1 MNTASLRTYLYKGLI
16 VGLVPVL
23 TIVNFQSISVAAPIK
38 AVPKIPTKTLTTS
51 ASVADPA
58 NVNPAKTPA
67 KTSITKIS
75 IVAPAKTSAKKLAPK
90 VSIAAPAKVN
100 KPKTPAK
107 APGIRVSAPEN
118 SFADS
123 YTLGPGDRLRV
134 DIFNVPEY
142 SGEFY
147 VLGDGAINLPVVGAI
162 PVQGMTVQKASALLT
177 AYFSRYVKR
186 PIVTISVLDPRP
198 VQFAIA
204 GEVTRAGSYTVPF
217 AGTGRKFPTVSQAIQ
232 LAGGTTQTAN
242 LRQVQVRRAATGK
255 IVTAN
260 LFDVLQRGNTAQDIT
275 LRDGDTIY
283 IARSEGVS
291 ASDRLRL
298 AGSNLANQDATVKV
312 AILGEVGKPGT
323 YTLKGDSGG
332 GAGRV
337 TPPTLTEAIKIA
349 GGSTA
354 SADLSRIKVR
364 RNTRTGA
371 GQTVAIN
378 LMSLLQSGD
387 FGQDIILQDGD
398 TILLP
403 TASGIDR
410 VNSNLV
416 AASNLGP
423 QAISPPKVVVVGEV
437 NRPGTYTV
445 QGTGNTTNNNT
456 QLTGTVAL
464 PTITNAIQAASGIKP
479 TADIR
484 RIQLIRTTRTG
495 EQRIALN
502 LFKLL
507 QQGDTSQD
515 IILQEGDRIFIPVAQ
530 NASSQDVDLVA
541 SSTLSPA
548 TIKINVIGEAAGAAG
563 GSREVPANTTLNQ
576 AILLAGGFNNVRAN
590 KNEVDFIRLNPNGT
604 VTKRLIQ
611 LNFARGIEP
620 ENNPRL
626 QNNDTIIIGR
636 NNLTRIGD
644 GFSTILSP
652 FGNLLNLFNR

>member
-16 VGLVPVL
+16 LGLVPVL
-23 TIVNFQSISVAAPIK
+23 TVVNFQSISVA
-38 AVPKIPTKTLTTS
+38 
-51 ASVADPA
+51 DPA
-58 NVNPAKTPA
+58 Q
-67 KTSITKIS
+67 TSK
-75 IVAPAKTSAKKLAPK
+75 PKTSAKSPTNKLK
-90 VSIAAPAKVN
+90 VAA
-100 KPKTPAK
+100 TPAK
-107 APGIRVSAPEN
+107 ASKPKPPAKAPASSSAPQN
-118 SFADS
+118 NNFADS

-162 PVQGMTVQKASALLT
+162 PLQGLTIQKASALLT
-177 AYFSRYVKR
+177 SYFSRYVKR
-186 PIVTISVLDPRP
+186 PIVTISVLAPRP

-204 GEVTRAGSYTVPF
+204 GEVTRAGSYTIPF
-217 AGTGRKFPTVSQAIQ
+217 TAENRKFPSISQAIQ

-242 LRQVQVRRAATGK
+242 LRQVQVRRSATGR
-255 IVTAN
+255 ILTVN

-283 IARSEGVS
+283 IARSEAVS
-291 ASDRLRL
+291 VSDRLRL
-298 AGSNLANQDATVKV
+298 SGSNLANQDATVKV

-323 YTLKGDSGG
+323 YTLRGEAGASIGG
-332 GAGRV
+332 TTGRV

-354 SADLSRIKVR
+354 SADLSRIRVR
-364 RNTRTGA
+364 RNTRTGP
-371 GQTVAIN
+371 GQTVPIN

-403 TASGIDR
+403 TASEINN
-410 VNSNLV
+410 VNSTLV

-423 QAISPPKVVVVGEV
+423 QAISPPRIVVVGEV

-445 QGTGNTTNNNT
+445 KGDSNTTNNST
-456 QLTGTVAL
+456 QLAGTVAL
-464 PTITNAIQAASGIKP
+464 PTVTNAIQAASGIKP
-479 TADIR
+479 SANIR
-484 RIQLIRTTRTG
+484 QIQLIRTTRNG
-495 EQRIALN
+495 EQKIAID

-507 QQGDTSQD
+507 QQGDSSQD

-530 NASSQDVDLVA
+530 AANAQDVELIS
-541 SSTLSPA
+541 SSTFSPA
-548 TIKINVIGEAAGAAG
+548 TIKVNVIGEIATKASKGGAI
-563 GSREVPANTTLNQ
+563 EVPPNTTLNQ
-576 AILLAGGFNNVRAN
+576 ALLIAGGFDNVRSN

-604 VTKRLIQ
+604 VTKRMIK
-611 LNFARGIEP
+611 LNFARGIDP

-626 QNNDTIIIGR
+626 QNNDTIVIGR
-636 NNLTRIGD
+636 NNLTRVGD
-644 GFSTILSP
+644 GFSTILTP
-652 FGNLLNLFNR
+652 FSGLLNILRF

>member
-1 MNTASLRTYLYKGLI
+1 MNNPSLRTYLYKGLI

-23 TIVNFQSISVAAPIK
+23 AIVNLP
-38 AVPKIPTKTLTTS
+38 
-51 ASVADPA
+51 
-58 NVNPAKTPA
+58 
-67 KTSITKIS
+67 
-75 IVAPAKTSAKKLAPK
+75 LAG
-90 VSIAAPAKVN
+90 IAAPAKAKAKVPA
-100 KPKTPAK
+100 KVSAAPTKTGKAKTPARPK
-107 APGIRVSAPEN
+107 ARAISQN
-118 SFADS
+118 NNFADS

-162 PVQGMTVQKASALLT
+162 PIQGLTVQKASSLLT
-177 AYFSRYVKR
+177 SYFSRYVKR
-186 PIVTISVLDPRP
+186 PIVTISVLAPRP

-204 GEVTRAGSYTVPF
+204 GEVTRSGSYTVPF
-217 AGTGRKFPTVSQAIQ
+217 TGDNRKFPTISQAIQ

-242 LRQVQVRRAATGK
+242 LRQVQVRRAATGRV
-255 IVTAN
+255 ISVN
-260 LFDVLQRGNTAQDIT
+260 IFDVLQRGNTAQDIT

-283 IARSEGVS
+283 IARAEGVNT
-291 ASDRLRL
+291 ADRLRL

-323 YTLKGDSGG
+323 YTLKGDTAGT
-332 GAGRV
+332 AGRV

-354 SADLSRIKVR
+354 SADLTRIRVR
-364 RNTRTGA
+364 RNTRTGN
-371 GQTVAIN
+371 GQVLPIN
-378 LMSLLQSGD
+378 LLNLLRAGD

-403 TASGIDR
+403 TATD
-410 VNSNLV
+410 VNSANSSLV

-423 QAISPPKVVVVGEV
+423 QAITPPRVVVVGEV

-445 QGTGNTTNNNT
+445 TGSANTTNNNT
-456 QLTGTVAL
+456 QLAGTVAL
-464 PTITNAIQAASGIKP
+464 PTVTNAIQTAAGIKP

-484 RIQLIRTTRTG
+484 QIQLIRTTRAG
-495 EQRIALN
+495 EQKISLN
-502 LFKLL
+502 LFKLI

-515 IILQEGDRIFIPVAQ
+515 IILQEGDRIFIPPAQ
-530 NASSQDVDLVA
+530 NPNAQDVDLVA
-541 SSTLSPA
+541 SSTLSP
-548 TIKINVIGEAAGAAG
+548 TSIRVNVIGEAGASAG

-604 VTKRLIQ
+604 VTKRLIK
-611 LNFARGIEP
+611 LNFAKGIDSET
-620 ENNPRL
+620 NPRL
-626 QNNDTIIIGR
+626 QNNDTIVIGR
-636 NNLTRIGD
+636 NNLTRLGD
-644 GFSTILSP
+644 GFSTILTP
-652 FGNLLNLFNR
+652 FNGLLNLIPRL

>member
-1 MNTASLRTYLYKGLI
+1 MNNASLRTYIYKGTI
-16 VGLVPVL
+16 AGLLPVL
-23 TIVNFQSISVAAPIK
+23 AIVNFQSVGMTAPAQVGK
-38 AVPKIPTKTLTTS
+38 SSTPVKTIPTKVS
-51 ASVADPA
+51 Q
-58 NVNPAKTPA
+58 TPA
-67 KTSITKIS
+67 KK
-75 IVAPAKTSAKKLAPK
+75 A
-90 VSIAAPAKVN
+90 

-107 APGIRVSAPEN
+107 PVQNRRVAVPAG

-123 YTLGPGDRLRV
+123 YTLGAGDRLRV

-147 VLGDGAINLPVVGAI
+147 VLGDGSINLPVVGAI
-162 PVQGMTVQKASALLT
+162 PVQGLTVQKASGLLT
-177 AYFSRYVKR
+177 NYFSRYVKR
-186 PIVTISVLDPRP
+186 PIVTISVLAPRP

-204 GEVTRAGSYTVPF
+204 GEVTRSGSYTIPF
-217 AGTGRKFPTVSQAIQ
+217 TADNRKFPTISQAIQ

-242 LRQVQVRRAATGK
+242 LRQVQVRRAATGR
-255 IVTAN
+255 IISVN
-260 LFDVLQRGNTAQDIT
+260 IFDVLQRGNTSQDIT

-283 IARSEGVS
+283 IARSEGVNT
-291 ASDRLRL
+291 ADRLRL

-323 YTLKGDSGG
+323 YTLRGESGG
-332 GAGRV
+332 ATAAGTGGRV

-364 RNTRTGA
+364 RNTRTGN
-371 GQTVAIN
+371 GQTVPIN
-378 LMSLLQSGD
+378 LLSLLKAGD

-403 TASGIDR
+403 TATEI
-410 VNSNLV
+410 NSANSTLV

-423 QAISPPKVVVVGEV
+423 QAINPPRVVVVGEV

-445 QGTGNTTNNNT
+445 TGSANTTNNST
-456 QLTGTVAL
+456 QLTGAVSL
-464 PTITNAIQAASGIKP
+464 PTITNAIQSASGIKP

-484 RIQLIRTTRTG
+484 QIQLIRTTRSG
-495 EQRIALN
+495 EQKISLN

-530 NASSQDVDLVA
+530 NLSAQDVEIV
-541 SSTLSPA
+541 STSTLSPT
-548 TIKINVIGEAAGAAG
+548 TIKVNVIGEASIAG
-563 GSREVPANTTLNQ
+563 GSRDVPSNTTLNQ

-590 KNEVDFIRLNPNGT
+590 KNEVDLIRLNPNGT
-604 VTKRLIQ
+604 VTKRLIR
-611 LNFARGIEP
+611 LNFARGIDP

-626 QNNDTIIIGR
+626 QNNDTIVIGR

-644 GFSTILSP
+644 GFSTILTP
-652 FGNLLNLFNR
+652 FNGLLNILRF

>member
-16 VGLVPVL
+16 LGLVPVL
-23 TIVNFQSISVAAPIK
+23 TVVNFQSISVA
-38 AVPKIPTKTLTTS
+38 
-51 ASVADPA
+51 DPA
-58 NVNPAKTPA
+58 Q
-67 KTSITKIS
+67 TSK
-75 IVAPAKTSAKKLAPK
+75 PKTSAKSPTNKLK
-90 VSIAAPAKVN
+90 VAA
-100 KPKTPAK
+100 TPAK
-107 APGIRVSAPEN
+107 ASKPKPPAKAPASSSAPQN
-118 SFADS
+118 NNFADS

-162 PVQGMTVQKASALLT
+162 PLQGLTIQKASALLT
-177 AYFSRYVKR
+177 SYFSRYVKR
-186 PIVTISVLDPRP
+186 PIVTISVLAPRP

-204 GEVTRAGSYTVPF
+204 GEVTRAGSYTIPF
-217 AGTGRKFPTVSQAIQ
+217 TAENRKFPSISQAIQ

-242 LRQVQVRRAATGK
+242 LRQVQVRRSATGR
-255 IVTAN
+255 ILTVN
-260 LFDVLQRGNTAQDIT
+260 LFDVLQRGNTSQDIT

-283 IARSEGVS
+283 IARSEAVS
-291 ASDRLRL
+291 VSDRLRL
-298 AGSNLANQDATVKV
+298 SGSNLANQDATVKV

-323 YTLKGDSGG
+323 YTLRGEAGASIGG
-332 GAGRV
+332 TTGRV

-354 SADLSRIKVR
+354 SADLSRIRVR
-364 RNTRTGA
+364 RNTRTGP
-371 GQTVAIN
+371 GQTVPIN

-403 TASGIDR
+403 TASEINN
-410 VNSNLV
+410 VNSTLV

-423 QAISPPKVVVVGEV
+423 QAISPPRIVVVGEV

-445 QGTGNTTNNNT
+445 KGDSNTTNNST
-456 QLTGTVAL
+456 QLAGNVAL
-464 PTITNAIQAASGIKP
+464 PTVTNAIQAASGIKP

-484 RIQLIRTTRTG
+484 QIQLIRTTRNG
-495 EQRIALN
+495 EQKIAIN

-507 QQGDTSQD
+507 QQGDSSQD

-530 NASSQDVDLVA
+530 NANAQDVDLVA
-541 SSTLSPA
+541 SSTFSPA
-548 TIKINVIGEAAGAAG
+548 TIKVNVIGEIATKASKGGAI
-563 GSREVPANTTLNQ
+563 EVPPNTTLNQ
-576 AILLAGGFNNVRAN
+576 ALLIAGGFDNVRSN

-604 VTKRLIQ
+604 VTKRMIK
-611 LNFARGIEP
+611 LNFARGIDP

-626 QNNDTIIIGR
+626 QNNDTIVIGR
-636 NNLTRIGD
+636 NNLTRVGD
-644 GFSTILSP
+644 GFSTILTP
-652 FGNLLNLFNR
+652 FSGLLNILRF

>member
-1 MNTASLRTYLYKGLI
+1 MNTASLRNCLYKGL
-16 VGLVPVL
+16 VLGLVPVL
-23 TIVNFQSISVAAPIK
+23 TVVNLPSMSE
-38 AVPKIPTKTLTTS
+38 AVP
-51 ASVADPA
+51 
-58 NVNPAKTPA
+58 AKAKKPQTPA
-67 KTSITKIS
+67 KVI
-75 IVAPAKTSAKKLAPK
+75 
-90 VSIAAPAKVN
+90 N
-100 KPKTPAK
+100 
-107 APGIRVSAPEN
+107 RVSAAPN
-118 SFADS
+118 NFADS

-147 VLGDGAINLPVVGAI
+147 VLGDGAINLPVVGAVSI
-162 PVQGMTVQKASALLT
+162 QGMTVQRASALLT
-177 AYFSRYVKR
+177 TYFARYVKR
-186 PIVTISVLDPRP
+186 PIVTISVLAPRP

-217 AGTGRKFPTVSQAIQ
+217 TNESRKFPSISQAVQ

-255 IVTAN
+255 VVFVN
-260 LFDVLQRGNTAQDIT
+260 LFDVLQRGNTSQDIT

-283 IARSEGVS
+283 ISRSENVS

-298 AGSNLANQDATVKV
+298 SGSNLANQDTTVKV

-323 YTLKGDSGG
+323 YTLKGEATGS
-332 GAGRV
+332 ASTSGRV
-337 TPPTLTEAIKIA
+337 KPPTLTEAIKIA

-354 SADLSRIKVR
+354 SADLSKIRVR
-364 RNTRTGA
+364 RNTRTGP

-378 LMSLLQSGD
+378 LLSLLKSGD

-403 TASGIDR
+403 TISELSNA
-410 VNSNLV
+410 NSSLI

-423 QAISPPKVVVVGEV
+423 QAITPPRVVVVGEV

-445 QGTGNTTNNNT
+445 RGDSNTTNNST
-456 QLTGTVAL
+456 QLAGAVAL
-464 PTITNAIQAASGIKP
+464 PTVTNAIQSASGIKP

-484 RIQLIRTTRTG
+484 QIQLIRTTRSG
-495 EQRIALN
+495 EQKIAIN

-515 IILQEGDRIFIPVAQ
+515 IILQEGDRLYIPVAQ
-530 NASSQDVDLVA
+530 NTSAQEVDLIS

-548 TIKINVIGEAAGAAG
+548 SIRINVIGEIATKASRG
-563 GSREVPANTTLNQ
+563 GTIEVPPNTTLNQ
-576 AILLAGGFNNVRAN
+576 ALLLAGGFDNVRAN
-590 KNEVDFIRLNPNGT
+590 KNEIDFIRLNPNGT
-604 VTKRLIQ
+604 VTKRLIK
-611 LNFARGIEP
+611 LNFTKGIDSEY
-620 ENNPRL
+620 NPRL
-626 QNNDTIIIGR
+626 QNNDTIVIGR

-644 GFSTILSP
+644 GFSTILTP
-652 FGNLLNLFNR
+652 FNGLLNILRF

>member
-1 MNTASLRTYLYKGLI
+1 MNTASLRTSIYKGLI
-16 VGLVPVL
+16 IGLVPVL
-23 TIVNFQSISVAAPIK
+23 AIVNLQSIGVA
-38 AVPKIPTKTLTTS
+38 
-51 ASVADPA
+51 
-58 NVNPAKTPA
+58 
-67 KTSITKIS
+67 
-75 IVAPAKTSAKKLAPK
+75 APAKTVKAKPPVK
-90 VSIAAPAKVN
+90 APAS
-100 KPKTPAK
+100 KPSTRAAVPS
-107 APGIRVSAPEN
+107 GN
-118 SFADS
+118 FADS
-123 YTLGPGDRLRV
+123 DILGPGDRLRV

-147 VLGDGAINLPVVGAI
+147 VLGDGSINLPVVGAI
-162 PVQGMTVQKASALLT
+162 PVQGLSVQKASGLLT

-186 PIVTISVLDPRP
+186 PIVTISVLAPRP

-204 GEVTRAGSYTVPF
+204 GEVTRSGSYTIPF
-217 AGTGRKFPTVSQAIQ
+217 SAENRKFPTISQAIQ

-242 LRQVQVRRAATGK
+242 LRQVQVRRAATGR
-255 IVTAN
+255 VTTVN
-260 LFDVLQRGNTAQDIT
+260 IFDVLQRGNTSQDIT

-291 ASDRLRL
+291 AADRLRL

-323 YTLKGDSGG
+323 YTLKGDGG
-332 GAGRV
+332 GGQGARV

-354 SADLSRIKVR
+354 SADLSRIRVR
-364 RNTRTGA
+364 RNTRTGV
-371 GQTVAIN
+371 GQVVPIN
-378 LMSLLQSGD
+378 LLSLLKSGD

-403 TASGIDR
+403 TATEI
-410 VNSNLV
+410 NSANSALV

-423 QAISPPKVVVVGEV
+423 QAINPPKVVVVGEV

-445 QGTGNTTNNNT
+445 LGSGNSTNNNT
-456 QLTGTVAL
+456 QLAGTVAL
-464 PTITNAIQAASGIKP
+464 PTITNAIQSAAGIKP

-484 RIQLIRTTRTG
+484 QIQLIRTTRSG
-495 EQRIALN
+495 EQKISLN
-502 LFKLL
+502 LFKLI

-515 IILQEGDRIFIPVAQ
+515 IILQEGDRIFIPIAQ
-530 NASSQDVDLVA
+530 NPNAQDVDLIS
-541 SSTLSPA
+541 SSTFSPA
-548 TIKINVIGEAAGAAG
+548 TIKVNVIGEAGSAAAG
-563 GSREVPANTTLNQ
+563 TREVPSNTTLNQ

-604 VTKRLIQ
+604 VTKRLIK
-611 LNFARGIEP
+611 LNFARGIDP

-626 QNNDTIIIGR
+626 QNNDTIVIGR

-644 GFSTILSP
+644 GFSTILTP
-652 FGNLLNLFNR
+652 FNGLLNILRF

>member
-1 MNTASLRTYLYKGLI
+1 MNTASLRTHLYKGLI
-16 VGLVPVL
+16 LGLVPVL
-23 TIVNFQSISVAAPIK
+23 TIVNLQSISVAAPAK
-38 AVPKIPTKTLTTS
+38 AVKPTTPAKTLTTK
-51 ASVADPA
+51 
-58 NVNPAKTPA
+58 VN
-67 KTSITKIS
+67 
-75 IVAPAKTSAKKLAPK
+75 L
-90 VSIAAPAKVN
+90 AAPAKVS
-100 KPKTPAK
+100 KPKTPAQ
-107 APGIRVSAPEN
+107 APAPKVFAPQN

-162 PVQGMTVQKASALLT
+162 PIQGMTVQKASSLLT

-186 PIVTISVLDPRP
+186 PIVTISVLAPRP

-217 AGTGRKFPTVSQAIQ
+217 TDTNRKFPSVSQAIQ

-242 LRQVQVRRAATGK
+242 LRQVQVRRAATGR
-255 IVTAN
+255 IITAN

-283 IARSEGVS
+283 IARAENVS
-291 ASDRLRL
+291 AADRLRL
-298 AGSNLANQDATVKV
+298 SGSNLANQDATVKV

-323 YTLKGDSGG
+323 YTLRGESGASTG
-332 GAGRV
+332 GTGRV

-349 GGSTA
+349 GGSTV

-378 LMSLLQSGD
+378 LMNLLQSGD

-403 TASGIDR
+403 TSSSINS
-410 VNSNLV
+410 VNSSLV
-416 AASNLGP
+416 SASNLGP

-437 NRPGTYTV
+437 NRPGTYTIK
-445 QGTGNTTNNNT
+445 GESNNTNNNT

-464 PTITNAIQAASGIKP
+464 PTITNAIQAAAGIKP

-484 RIQLIRTTRTG
+484 NIQLIRTTRTG
-495 EQRIALN
+495 EQKIALN
-502 LFKLL
+502 LFKLI
-507 QQGDTSQD
+507 QQGDTAQD
-515 IILQEGDRIFIPVAQ
+515 LILQEGDRIFIPVAQ
-530 NASSQDVDLVA
+530 NATAQDVELVA
-541 SSTLSPA
+541 SSTFSPA
-548 TIKINVIGEAAGAAG
+548 TIKVNVIGEAAGSAG
-563 GSREVPANTTLNQ
+563 GGREVPSNTTLNQ

-604 VTKRLIQ
+604 VTKRLIR
-611 LNFARGIEP
+611 LNFARGIDP

-626 QNNDTIIIGR
+626 QNNDTIVIGR

-644 GFSTILSP
+644 GFSTILTP
-652 FGNLLNLFNR
+652 FNGLLNILRF

>member
-1 MNTASLRTYLYKGLI
+1 MNTASLRTYIYKGL
-16 VGLVPVL
+16 VLGLVPML
-23 TIVNFQSISVAAPIK
+23 TVVNFQSISVA
-38 AVPKIPTKTLTTS
+38 
-51 ASVADPA
+51 D
-58 NVNPAKTPA
+58 PA
-67 KTSITKIS
+67 KTS
-75 IVAPAKTSAKKLAPK
+75 
-90 VSIAAPAKVN
+90 

-107 APGIRVSAPEN
+107 SSTTKVSVAVAQVKTKPKAPAKAPVRAAAPQN
-118 SFADS
+118 NNFADS

-162 PVQGMTVQKASALLT
+162 PLQGLTIQRASAVLT
-177 AYFSRYVKR
+177 SYFSRYVKR
-186 PIVTISVLDPRP
+186 PIVTISVLAPRP
-198 VQFAIA
+198 VQFAVA
-204 GEVTRAGSYTVPF
+204 GEVTRAGSYTIPF
-217 AGTGRKFPTVSQAIQ
+217 TPENRKFPSISQAIQ

-242 LRQVQVRRAATGK
+242 LRQVQVRRAATGR
-255 IVTAN
+255 IVTVN
-260 LFDVLQRGNTAQDIT
+260 LFDVLQRGNTSQDIT

-283 IARSEGVS
+283 ISRSEEVS
-291 ASDRLRL
+291 PSDRLRL

-323 YTLKGDSGG
+323 YTLRGEAGANVGG
-332 GAGRV
+332 IGGRV

-354 SADLSRIKVR
+354 SADLSKIKVR
-364 RNTRTGA
+364 RNTRTGP
-371 GQTVAIN
+371 GQTVPIN

-403 TASGIDR
+403 TATTI
-410 VNSNLV
+410 NSANSSLV

-423 QAISPPKVVVVGEV
+423 QAISPPKVIVVGEV

-445 QGTGNTTNNNT
+445 KGESNNTNNNT
-456 QLTGTVAL
+456 QLAGVVAL

-479 TADIR
+479 TANIR
-484 RIQLIRTTRTG
+484 QIQLIRTNRNG
-495 EQRIALN
+495 EQKIAID
-502 LFKLL
+502 LFKLI
-507 QQGDTSQD
+507 QNGDSSQD
-515 IILQEGDRIFIPVAQ
+515 FILQEGDRIFIPMAQ
-530 NASSQDVDLVA
+530 AANPEEVELVA

-548 TIKINVIGEAAGAAG
+548 AIKVNVIGEIAIKAGKG
-563 GSREVPANTTLNQ
+563 GSIDVPPNTTLNQ
-576 AILLAGGFNNVRAN
+576 ALLIAGGFDNVRSN

-604 VTKRLIQ
+604 VTKRMIK
-611 LNFARGIEP
+611 LNFARGIDP

-626 QNNDTIIIGR
+626 QNNDTIVIGR

-644 GFSTILSP
+644 GFSTILTP
-652 FGNLLNLFNR
+652 FGGLFNIFR

>member
-23 TIVNFQSISVAAPIK
+23 AIVNLQSIGV
-38 AVPKIPTKTLTTS
+38 
-51 ASVADPA
+51 
-58 NVNPAKTPA
+58 
-67 KTSITKIS
+67 
-75 IVAPAKTSAKKLAPK
+75 
-90 VSIAAPAKVN
+90 AAPAKIG

-107 APGIRVSAPEN
+107 ASILQSSNIAAPAQLSQPKASIAKISVTAPAKPVKKTPAKKVPAIRAAAPN
-118 SFADS
+118 NNFADS
-123 YTLGPGDRLRV
+123 YTLGAGDRLRV

-162 PVQGMTVQKASALLT
+162 PVQGLTVQRASSLLT

-186 PIVTISVLDPRP
+186 PIVTISVLAPRP

-204 GEVTRAGSYTVPF
+204 GEVTRAGSYTIPF
-217 AGTGRKFPTVSQAIQ
+217 TADNRKFPTVSQAIQ

-242 LRQVQVRRAATGK
+242 LRQVQVRRAATGR
-255 IVTAN
+255 VMAVN
-260 LFDVLQRGNTAQDIT
+260 MFDVLQRGNTGQDIT
-275 LRDGDTIY
+275 LRDGDTVY
-283 IARSEGVS
+283 IARSENVS
-291 ASDRLRL
+291 AADRLRL
-298 AGSNLANQDATVKV
+298 SGSNLANQDATVKV

-323 YTLKGDSGG
+323 YTLRGESGAATG
-332 GAGRV
+332 GTGRV

-354 SADLSRIKVR
+354 SADLSQIRVR

-371 GQTVAIN
+371 GQTVPIN
-378 LMSLLQSGD
+378 LLSLLKSGD

-403 TASGIDR
+403 TSSTINNA
-410 VNSNLV
+410 NSSLV

-445 QGTGNTTNNNT
+445 TGAGNTTNNNT

-464 PTITNAIQAASGIKP
+464 PTVTNAIQSAAGIKP

-484 RIQLIRTTRTG
+484 QIQLIRMTRSG
-495 EQRIALN
+495 EQKITLN

-515 IILQEGDRIFIPVAQ
+515 IILQEGDRIFIPI
-530 NASSQDVDLVA
+530 ASNPSAQDVDLVA
-541 SSTLSPA
+541 SSTFSPA
-548 TIKINVIGEAAGAAG
+548 TIRVNVIGEIANKAGRG
-563 GSREVPANTTLNQ
+563 GTLEMPPNTTLNQ
-576 AILLAGGFNNVRAN
+576 ALLIAGGFDNVRAN
-590 KNEVDFIRLNPNGT
+590 KNEIDFIRLNPNGS
-604 VTKRLIQ
+604 VTKRLIK
-611 LNFARGIEP
+611 LNFTRGIDP

-626 QNNDTIIIGR
+626 QNNDTIVIGR
-636 NNLTRIGD
+636 NGLTRIGD
-644 GFSTILSP
+644 GFSTILTP
-652 FGNLLNLFNR
+652 FNGLLNLFRF

>member
-1 MNTASLRTYLYKGLI
+1 MNNASLRYVYKSLIIGLI
-16 VGLVPVL
+16 PVL
-23 TIVNFQSISVAAPIK
+23 AIVNLQSEG
-38 AVPKIPTKTLTTS
+38 
-51 ASVADPA
+51 
-58 NVNPAKTPA
+58 
-67 KTSITKIS
+67 
-75 IVAPAKTSAKKLAPK
+75 
-90 VSIAAPAKVN
+90 IAAPAKV
-100 KPKTPAK
+100 KPKVPAKVSVKPTKTGKAKTPAK
-107 APGIRVSAPEN
+107 PKVRTFAQGN

-162 PVQGMTVQKASALLT
+162 PIQGLTVQKASSLLT

-186 PIVTISVLDPRP
+186 PIVTISVLAPRP

-204 GEVTRAGSYTVPF
+204 GEVTRSGSYTVPF
-217 AGTGRKFPTVSQAIQ
+217 TGDNRKFPTISQAIQ

-242 LRQVQVRRAATGK
+242 LRQVQVRRGATGRV
-255 IVTAN
+255 VTVN
-260 LFDVLQRGNTAQDIT
+260 IFDVLQRGNTSQDIT

-283 IARSEGVS
+283 IARSEGVN
-291 ASDRLRL
+291 AADRLRL

-332 GAGRV
+332 GTAGRV

-354 SADLSRIKVR
+354 SADLSRIRVR
-364 RNTRTGA
+364 RNTRTGS
-371 GQTVAIN
+371 GQVLPIN
-378 LMSLLQSGD
+378 LLSLLRAGD

-403 TASGIDR
+403 TATEI
-410 VNSNLV
+410 NSANSTLV

-423 QAISPPKVVVVGEV
+423 QAISPPKIVVVGEV

-445 QGTGNTTNNNT
+445 TGSGNTTNNNT

-464 PTITNAIQAASGIKP
+464 PTVTNAIQAAAGIKP

-484 RIQLIRTTRTG
+484 QIQLIRTTRTG
-495 EQRIALN
+495 EQKISLN
-502 LFKLL
+502 LFKLI

-515 IILQEGDRIFIPVAQ
+515 IILQEGDRIFIPPAQ
-530 NASSQDVDLVA
+530 NPNAQDVDVVA
-541 SSTLSPA
+541 SSTLSPVS
-548 TIKINVIGEAAGAAG
+548 IRVNVIGESVGGAAG
-563 GSREVPANTTLNQ
+563 GGREVPSNTTLNQ

-604 VTKRLIQ
+604 VTKRLIK
-611 LNFARGIEP
+611 LNFAKGIDP
-620 ENNPRL
+620 ETNPRL
-626 QNNDTIIIGR
+626 QNNDTIVIGR

-652 FGNLLNLFNR
+652 FNGLLNLIPRF

>member
-1 MNTASLRTYLYKGLI
+1 MNNASLRTYIYRGLI
-16 VGLVPVL
+16 VGLVPMWA
-23 TIVNFQSISVAAPIK
+23 IVNLQSEGFAAPAKAKTKVPSKVSVA
-38 AVPKIPTKTLTTS
+38 PTKKGK
-51 ASVADPA
+51 
-58 NVNPAKTPA
+58 AKTPA
-67 KTSITKIS
+67 KT
-75 IVAPAKTSAKKLAPK
+75 K
-90 VSIAAPAKVN
+90 VR
-100 KPKTPAK
+100 T
-107 APGIRVSAPEN
+107 VSQN
-118 SFADS
+118 GSSFADS

-162 PVQGMTVQKASALLT
+162 PIQGLTVQRASSLLT

-186 PIVTISVLDPRP
+186 PIVTISVLAPRP

-204 GEVTRAGSYTVPF
+204 GEVTRSGSYTVPF
-217 AGTGRKFPTVSQAIQ
+217 TGENRKFPTISQAIQ

-242 LRQVQVRRAATGK
+242 LRQVQVRRAATGRVFSVN
-255 IVTAN
+255 I
-260 LFDVLQRGNTAQDIT
+260 FDVLQRGNTSQDIT

-283 IARSEGVS
+283 IARSEGVN
-291 ASDRLRL
+291 AADRLRL

-332 GAGRV
+332 GAAGGTGGRV

-354 SADLSRIKVR
+354 SADLSRIRVR
-364 RNTRTGA
+364 RNTRTGN
-371 GQTVAIN
+371 GQVLPIN
-378 LMSLLQSGD
+378 LLNLLKAGD

-403 TASGIDR
+403 TATEI
-410 VNSNLV
+410 NSANSTLV

-423 QAISPPKVVVVGEV
+423 QAISPPKIVVVGEV

-445 QGTGNTTNNNT
+445 TGSGNTTNNNT

-464 PTITNAIQAASGIKP
+464 PTVTNAIQAAAGIKP

-484 RIQLIRTTRTG
+484 QIQLIRTTRSG
-495 EQRIALN
+495 EQKIALN
-502 LFKLL
+502 LFKLI

-515 IILQEGDRIFIPVAQ
+515 IILQEGDRIFIPAAQ
-530 NASSQDVDLVA
+530 NPSAQDVELVA
-541 SSTLSPA
+541 SSTFSPA
-548 TIKINVIGEAAGAAG
+548 TIKVNVIGEAGTNAG
-563 GSREVPANTTLNQ
+563 GSRDVPSNTTLNQ

-604 VTKRLIQ
+604 VTKRLIR
-611 LNFARGIEP
+611 LNFARGIDP
-620 ENNPRL
+620 ETNPRL
-626 QNNDTIIIGR
+626 QNNDTIVIGR

-652 FGNLLNLFNR
+652 FNGLLNLIPRF

>member
-1 MNTASLRTYLYKGLI
+1 MNNASLRTYIYKGLI

-23 TIVNFQSISVAAPIK
+23 AIVNLPLAVIAAPAK
-38 AVPKIPTKTLTTS
+38 AKAKVPAKVTVAQTK
-51 ASVADPA
+51 PGK
-58 NVNPAKTPA
+58 AKTPA
-67 KTSITKIS
+67 KPKARA
-75 IVAPAKTSAKKLAPK
+75 VAQNT
-90 VSIAAPAKVN
+90 N
-100 KPKTPAK
+100 
-107 APGIRVSAPEN
+107 N
-118 SFADS
+118 FADS

-147 VLGDGAINLPVVGAI
+147 VLGDGTINLPVVGSI
-162 PVQGMTVQKASALLT
+162 PIQGLTVQRASSLLT
-177 AYFSRYVKR
+177 SYFSRYVKR
-186 PIVTISVLDPRP
+186 PIVTISVLAPRP

-204 GEVTRAGSYTVPF
+204 GEVTRSGSYTVPF
-217 AGTGRKFPTVSQAIQ
+217 TGDNRKFPTISQAIQ

-242 LRQVQVRRAATGK
+242 LRQVQVRRAATGRV
-255 IVTAN
+255 ISVN
-260 LFDVLQRGNTAQDIT
+260 IFDVLQRGNTAQDIT

-283 IARSEGVS
+283 IARAEGVNT
-291 ASDRLRL
+291 ADRLRL

-323 YTLKGDSGG
+323 YTLKGDTAGT
-332 GAGRV
+332 AGRV

-354 SADLSRIKVR
+354 SADLTRIRVR
-364 RNTRTGA
+364 RNTRTGS
-371 GQTVAIN
+371 GQVLPIN
-378 LMSLLQSGD
+378 LLNLLRAGD

-403 TASGIDR
+403 TANE
-410 VNSNLV
+410 VNSANSSLV

-423 QAISPPKVVVVGEV
+423 QAITPPRVVVVGEV

-445 QGTGNTTNNNT
+445 TGSANTTNNNT
-456 QLTGTVAL
+456 QLAGTVAL
-464 PTITNAIQAASGIKP
+464 PTVTNAIQTAAGIKP

-484 RIQLIRTTRTG
+484 QIQLIRTTRAG
-495 EQRIALN
+495 EQKISLN
-502 LFKLL
+502 LFKLI

-515 IILQEGDRIFIPVAQ
+515 IILQEGDRIFIPPAQ
-530 NASSQDVDLVA
+530 NPNSQDVDLVA
-541 SSTLSPA
+541 SSTLSP
-548 TIKINVIGEAAGAAG
+548 TSIRVNVIGEAGASVG
-563 GSREVPANTTLNQ
+563 GTREVPSNTTLNQ

-604 VTKRLIQ
+604 VTKRLIK
-611 LNFARGIEP
+611 LNFAKGIDSES
-620 ENNPRL
+620 NPRL
-626 QNNDTIIIGR
+626 QNNDTIVIGR

-652 FGNLLNLFNR
+652 FNGLLNLIPRL

>member
-1 MNTASLRTYLYKGLI
+1 MNTASLRTHLYKGLI
-16 VGLVPVL
+16 LGLVPVL
-23 TIVNFQSISVAAPIK
+23 TIVNFQSISVAAPAK
-38 AVPKIPTKTLTTS
+38 AVKPTTPAKTLTTK
-51 ASVADPA
+51 
-58 NVNPAKTPA
+58 VN
-67 KTSITKIS
+67 
-75 IVAPAKTSAKKLAPK
+75 L
-90 VSIAAPAKVN
+90 AAPAKVS
-100 KPKTPAK
+100 KPKTPAQ
-107 APGIRVSAPEN
+107 APAQKVSAPQN

-162 PVQGMTVQKASALLT
+162 PIQGMTVQKASSLLT

-186 PIVTISVLDPRP
+186 PIVTISVLAPRP

-217 AGTGRKFPTVSQAIQ
+217 TDANRKFPSVSQAIQ

-242 LRQVQVRRAATGK
+242 LRQVQVRRAATGR
-255 IVTAN
+255 IITAN

-283 IARSEGVS
+283 IARAENVS

-298 AGSNLANQDATVKV
+298 SGSNLANQDATVKV

-323 YTLKGDSGG
+323 YTLRGESGASTG
-332 GAGRV
+332 GTGRV

-349 GGSTA
+349 GGSTV

-378 LMSLLQSGD
+378 LMNLLQSGD

-403 TASGIDR
+403 TSSSI
-410 VNSNLV
+410 NSANSTLV
-416 AASNLGP
+416 SASNLGP

-437 NRPGTYTV
+437 NRPGTYTIK
-445 QGTGNTTNNNT
+445 GDSNNTNNNT
-456 QLTGTVAL
+456 QLTGSVAL
-464 PTITNAIQAASGIKP
+464 PSITNAIQAAAGIKP

-484 RIQLIRTTRTG
+484 NIQLIRTTRTG
-495 EQRIALN
+495 EQKIALN
-502 LFKLL
+502 LFKLI

-515 IILQEGDRIFIPVAQ
+515 LVLQEGDRIFIPVAQ
-530 NASSQDVDLVA
+530 NATAQDVELVA
-541 SSTLSPA
+541 SSTFSPA
-548 TIKINVIGEAAGAAG
+548 TIKVNVIGEAAGAAG
-563 GSREVPANTTLNQ
+563 GGREVPSNTTLNQ

-604 VTKRLIQ
+604 VTKRLIR
-611 LNFARGIEP
+611 LNFARGIDP

-626 QNNDTIIIGR
+626 QNNDTIVIGR

-644 GFSTILSP
+644 GFSTILTP
-652 FGNLLNLFNR
+652 FNGLLNILRF

>member
-1 MNTASLRTYLYKGLI
+1 MNTASLRTYIYKGLI
-16 VGLVPVL
+16 LGFVPVL
-23 TIVNFQSISVAAPIK
+23 AIVNFQSIGIAAIEK
-38 AVPKIPTKTLTTS
+38 ANKPTN
-51 ASVADPA
+51 PA
-58 NVNPAKTPA
+58 NV
-67 KTSITKIS
+67 S
-75 IVAPAKTSAKKLAPK
+75 
-90 VSIAAPAKVN
+90 
-100 KPKTPAK
+100 KPKTPVK
-107 APGIRVSAPEN
+107 ASKPKTSTPAPATRVAAPPN
-118 SFADS
+118 NNNFADS

-162 PVQGMTVQKASALLT
+162 PIQGLTVQKASSLLT

-186 PIVTISVLDPRP
+186 PIVTISVLAPRP

-217 AGTGRKFPTVSQAIQ
+217 TDANRKFPTVSQAIQ

-242 LRQVQVRRAATGK
+242 LRQVQVRRAATGR

-260 LFDVLQRGNTAQDIT
+260 MFDVLQRGNTSQDIT

-283 IARSEGVS
+283 IARSESVN
-291 ASDRLRL
+291 AADRLRL
-298 AGSNLANQDATVKV
+298 SGSNLANQDATVKV

-323 YTLKGDSGG
+323 YTLKGESGG
-332 GAGRV
+332 GAGARV

-354 SADLSRIKVR
+354 SADLSRIRVR

-371 GQTVAIN
+371 GQTVPIN
-378 LMSLLQSGD
+378 LMNLLQSGD

-403 TASGIDR
+403 TASGINS
-410 VNSNLV
+410 VNSSLV
-416 AASNLGP
+416 SASNLGP

-437 NRPGTYTV
+437 NRPGTYTIK
-445 QGTGNTTNNNT
+445 GDSNNTNNNT
-456 QLTGTVAL
+456 QLTGAVAL
-464 PTITNAIQAASGIKP
+464 PSVTNAIQAASGIKP

-484 RIQLIRTTRTG
+484 NIQLIRTTRTG
-495 EQRIALN
+495 EQKIALN

-515 IILQEGDRIFIPVAQ
+515 IILQEGDRIFIPTAQ
-530 NASSQDVDLVA
+530 NPTAQDVDLVA
-541 SSTLSPA
+541 SSTFSPA
-548 TIKINVIGEAAGAAG
+548 TIKVNVIGEAVGGVAG
-563 GSREVPANTTLNQ
+563 GGRDVPSNTTLNQ
-576 AILLAGGFNNVRAN
+576 AILLSGGFNNVRAN

-604 VTKRLIQ
+604 VTKRLIK
-611 LNFARGIEP
+611 LNFARGIDP

-626 QNNDTIIIGR
+626 QNNDTIVIGR

-652 FGNLLNLFNR
+652 FNGLLNILRF

>member
-1 MNTASLRTYLYKGLI
+1 MNNASLRTYIYKGLI
-16 VGLVPVL
+16 IGLVPVL
-23 TIVNFQSISVAAPIK
+23 AIVNLP
-38 AVPKIPTKTLTTS
+38 S
-51 ASVADPA
+51 AG
-58 NVNPAKTPA
+58 
-67 KTSITKIS
+67 
-75 IVAPAKTSAKKLAPK
+75 
-90 VSIAAPAKVN
+90 IAAPAKAKTKVPA
-100 KPKTPAK
+100 KVSVTPTKTGKAKTPARPK
-107 APGIRVSAPEN
+107 ARAVSQN
-118 SFADS
+118 TSFADS

-162 PVQGMTVQKASALLT
+162 PIQGLTVQRASSLLT
-177 AYFSRYVKR
+177 SYFSRYVKR
-186 PIVTISVLDPRP
+186 PIVTISVLAPRP

-204 GEVTRAGSYTVPF
+204 GEVTRSGSYTVPF
-217 AGTGRKFPTVSQAIQ
+217 TGDNRKFPTISQAIQ

-242 LRQVQVRRAATGK
+242 LRQVQVRRAATGRVVSVN
-255 IVTAN
+255 I
-260 LFDVLQRGNTAQDIT
+260 FDVLQRGNTSQDIT

-283 IARSEGVS
+283 IARAEGVNT
-291 ASDRLRL
+291 ADRLRL

-323 YTLKGDSGG
+323 YTLKGDTAGT
-332 GAGRV
+332 AGRV

-354 SADLSRIKVR
+354 SADLTRIRVR
-364 RNTRTGA
+364 RNTRTGN
-371 GQTVAIN
+371 GQVLPIN
-378 LMSLLQSGD
+378 LLNLLRAGD

-403 TASGIDR
+403 TATD
-410 VNSNLV
+410 VNSANSTLV

-423 QAISPPKVVVVGEV
+423 QAITPPRVVVVGEV

-445 QGTGNTTNNNT
+445 TGSANTTNNNT
-456 QLTGTVAL
+456 QLAGTVAL
-464 PTITNAIQAASGIKP
+464 PTVTNAIQTAAGIKP

-484 RIQLIRTTRTG
+484 QIQLIRTTRAG
-495 EQRIALN
+495 EQKISLN
-502 LFKLL
+502 LFKLI

-515 IILQEGDRIFIPVAQ
+515 IILQEGDRIFIPPAQ
-530 NASSQDVDLVA
+530 NPSAQDVDIVA
-541 SSTLSPA
+541 SSTLSPVS
-548 TIKINVIGEAAGAAG
+548 IRVNVIGEAGAGSG
-563 GSREVPANTTLNQ
+563 GSREVPSNTTLNQ

-604 VTKRLIQ
+604 VTKRLIR
-611 LNFARGIEP
+611 LNFAKGIDSET
-620 ENNPRL
+620 NPRL
-626 QNNDTIIIGR
+626 QNNDTIVIGR

-652 FGNLLNLFNR
+652 FNGLLNLIRF

>member
-1 MNTASLRTYLYKGLI
+1 MNTASLRTYIYKGLI

-23 TIVNFQSISVAAPIK
+23 TIVNLQSGGVAAPTKVSNSKTPVK
-38 AVPKIPTKTLTTS
+38 ALT
-51 ASVADPA
+51 AKVAQA
-58 NVNPAKTPA
+58 KPAKKA
-67 KTSITKIS
+67 
-75 IVAPAKTSAKKLAPK
+75 
-90 VSIAAPAKVN
+90 
-100 KPKTPAK
+100 PAK
-107 APGIRVSAPEN
+107 APVNRIAAPVNNN

-162 PVQGMTVQKASALLT
+162 PIQGLTVQKASGLLT

-186 PIVTISVLDPRP
+186 PIVTISVLSPRP

-204 GEVTRAGSYTVPF
+204 GEVTRSGSYTVPF
-217 AGTGRKFPTVSQAIQ
+217 AGDNRKFPTISQAIQ

-242 LRQVQVRRAATGK
+242 LRQVQVRRAATGR
-255 IVTAN
+255 ITYVN
-260 LFDVLQRGNTAQDIT
+260 IFDVLQRGNTSQDIT

-283 IARSEGVS
+283 IARAEGVN
-291 ASDRLRL
+291 AADRLRL

-323 YTLKGDSGG
+323 YTLRGESAGT
-332 GAGRV
+332 AGRV

-354 SADLSRIKVR
+354 SADLSRIRVR

-371 GQTVAIN
+371 GQTVPIN
-378 LMSLLQSGD
+378 LMNLLKAGD

-403 TASGIDR
+403 TATEI
-410 VNSNLV
+410 NSANSTLV

-445 QGTGNTTNNNT
+445 TGAGNTTNNNT

-464 PTITNAIQAASGIKP
+464 PTVTNAIQAAAGIKP
-479 TADIR
+479 SADIR
-484 RIQLIRTTRTG
+484 QIQLIRTTRNG
-495 EQRIALN
+495 EQKIALN
-502 LFKLL
+502 LFKLI
-507 QQGDTSQD
+507 QQGDSSQD

-530 NASSQDVDLVA
+530 NASAQDVELVA
-541 SSTLSPA
+541 SSTFAPA
-548 TIKINVIGEAAGAAG
+548 TIKVNVIGEAGAGAG
-563 GSREVPANTTLNQ
+563 GSRDVPSNTTLNQ

-604 VTKRLIQ
+604 VTKRLIK
-611 LNFARGIEP
+611 LNFARGIDP

-626 QNNDTIIIGR
+626 QNNDTIVIGR

-644 GFSTILSP
+644 GFSTILTP
-652 FGNLLNLFNR
+652 FNGLLNILRF